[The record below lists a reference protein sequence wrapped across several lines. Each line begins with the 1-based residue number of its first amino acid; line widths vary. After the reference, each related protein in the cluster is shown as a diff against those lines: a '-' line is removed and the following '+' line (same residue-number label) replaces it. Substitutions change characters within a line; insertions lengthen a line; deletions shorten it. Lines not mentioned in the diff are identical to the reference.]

1 MGAVGIDLS
10 GKTAI
15 VTGAGQ
21 GLGART
27 AVLLARAGARVVVNY
42 VGDPDGLNRRR
53 AEETAREIG
62 DAADIVEADVRDSGA
77 VEALFDRAVDRH
89 GSVEILVNNAG
100 IIRDRTIGKM
110 SEAEWK
116 EVIDTNLTGTFH
128 LCRAAAKKL
137 ADGGRIVNLSSV
149 SASIGFYGQTN
160 YAASKAGIEGLT
172 RSLSRELG
180 KRRILVNAV
189 APGVVLTEMG
199 MSIPEEV
206 RFRMLKN
213 IPLGRFGEPEEVSGA
228 VLFLCS
234 DLASYITGQVI
245 RVNGGW
251 IG

>member
-1 MGAVGIDLS
+1 MNVVNIDLT

-21 GLGART
+21 GLGARI
-27 AVLLARAGARVVVNY
+27 AWVIVNFIR
-42 VGDPDGLNRRR
+42 DPEGINLRR
-53 AEETAREIG
+53 AEQTAREIG
-62 DAADIVEADVRDSGA
+62 EAAEVIEADIRDPRA
-77 VEALFDRAVDRH
+77 VEALFDRAVEGF

-110 SEAEWK
+110 SGGEWQ

-128 LCRAAAKKL
+128 MCREAAKRL
-137 ADGGRIVNLSSV
+137 ADGGHIVNLSSI
-149 SASIGFYGQTN
+149 SGTIGFFGQTN

-180 KRRILVNAV
+180 KRHILVNAV

-199 MSIPEEV
+199 MSIPAEV
-206 RFRMLKN
+206 RKGMLKN
-213 IPLGRFGEPEEVSGA
+213 IPLGRFGEPEEIARV

-234 DLASYITGQVI
+234 DLSSYITGQVI
-245 RVNGGW
+245 QVNGGW